1 MLIYVHNGLTYLP
14 ACSNVTNITVLA
26 QPILDVRG
34 GCPDN
39 YDVKYIVNN
48 VEKFG
53 YIRNQRIITQ
63 FSSRSMCEESKNRE
77 MVIYNYRLTRSKFS
91 PFNITATNYSP
102 IITRINPMDL
112 KLFRLSYHHDTII
125 DDLNF
130 DLDMDKEISS
140 EKMNGHTEYMPKFDF
155 DGPQTPKSESSMLDY
170 FDNTI
175 SNIAGQW
182 KSLLRIVVIAGIII
196 LICITFLPAGV
207 GIFFKFLAN
216 IVTTMLNGVLRFF
229 TSVISDINIG
239 FSKKAQKRESAE
251 VETGHFI
258 SRRNERI
265 IDLI

>member
-14 ACSNVTNITVLA
+14 ACSNVTNITVLT

-112 KLFRLSYHHDTII
+112 NLLRLSYHHDSII
-125 DDLNF
+125 DDLNI
-130 DLDMDKEISS
+130 DSDMDKEMRS
-140 EKMNGHTEYMPKFDF
+140 EEMNGHTEYMPKFDF
-155 DGPQTPKSESSMLDY
+155 DGPQTPKDESSMLDY

-175 SNIAGQW
+175 SNIAGKW
-182 KSLLRIVVIAGIII
+182 KSLLRIVVIAVIIF

-207 GIFFKFLAN
+207 GIFFKFLTN
-216 IVTTMLNGVLRFF
+216 IVTTMLNGILRVFS
-229 TSVISDINIG
+229 SVISDINVK
-239 FSKKAQKRESAE
+239 FSKKAQNSESAQ
-251 VETGHFI
+251 VEMGHFI